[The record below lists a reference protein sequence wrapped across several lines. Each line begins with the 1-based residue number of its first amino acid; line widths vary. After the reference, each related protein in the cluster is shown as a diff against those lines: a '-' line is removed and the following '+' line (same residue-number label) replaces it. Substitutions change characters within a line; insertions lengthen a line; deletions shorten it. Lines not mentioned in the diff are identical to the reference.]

1 MSLIREKI
9 HGEKMPYMR
18 YLFQEVSGF
27 LSIYI
32 SNRKNQCLFLGT
44 CFGYL
49 AILPEIKGLRI
60 TLKQTYPLSGNNL
73 AKTPRIPLL
82 LPMRWLERQDL
93 GSTKTLR

>member
-1 MSLIREKI
+1 MSI
-9 HGEKMPYMR
+9 
-18 YLFQEVSGF
+18 
-27 LSIYI
+27 
-32 SNRKNQCLFLGT
+32 
-44 CFGYL
+44 FGYL